1 MLPGTEK
8 RKTRNSNKVNL
19 ILSLTFHTL
28 IVLAVFYFAA
38 REGFLGNNLRIIAV
52 TMERPEPKPPVKP
65 KEPEP
70 AKEPEAAKP
79 VEPPKEVQVAKITPV
94 APPPSAAMNTEP
106 DIAPPPAQAPVFY
119 FDGGKQVHSSL
130 DPVEIYKGVL
140 RDALE
145 YHWDRPRDMDAQTN
159 EAEVEVAVSK
169 SGEITSP
176 VLTKP
181 SGKKKWDDSVLLAIA
196 DTKKVTSAP
205 PSNFPSRVVVR
216 FYVEARTSPGE

>member
-38 REGFLGNNLRIIAV
+38 REGLLGHNLKTIAI
-52 TMERPEPKPPVKP
+52 TMEPKLEPKPPP
-65 KEPEP
+65 KQREPEP
-70 AKEPEAAKP
+70 AKEPVAPKP
-79 VEPPKEVQVAKITPV
+79 EPPKEVQVAKITPV

-106 DIAPPPAQAPVFY
+106 DIAPPPAEAPVFY
-119 FDGGKQVHSSL
+119 FDGGKQVHSTL

-145 YHWDRPRDMDAQTN
+145 FHWDRPRDMDAQTN
-159 EAEVEVAVSK
+159 AAEVEVAVSK
-169 SGEITSP
+169 SGEISSP

-181 SGKKKWDDSVLLAIA
+181 SGQKKWDDSVLLAIA